1 MIATFKFDFLK
12 FLKLKADFFL
22 LILEFVLKFSSIEF
36 YKIKKKIGS
45 IFISSNVKNQEMV
58 FLYS

>member
-22 LILEFVLKFSSIEF
+22 FILEFVLKFSSIEF
-36 YKIKKKIGS
+36 YKIKKKIRS
-45 IFISSNVKNQEMV
+45 IFINSNVKNQEMV